1 MEHVFIVR
9 HGDFDSKT
17 RKLTDLGK
25 KQIAKVAIQIR
36 NLLGTKSS
44 VIVTSTAPR
53 ALESSEIISD
63 TTKTQD
69 CVPMEFLW
77 SHPDDAPSGAYY
89 HNQDPSKVMQI
100 LQPLMHK
107 DVIILVSHHEVVN
120 QFPKYFMQE
129 MFGKTLSCPKLEK
142 GEALHIDVLKQSFK
156 ILKDGDIL
164 LDAKLGILHNC
175 LTPSGIPD
183 EIPQELSAYAEAF
196 DEFKQSVQG
205 CADCFAKV
213 YIQALTKFRDVLLAG
228 IWANCI
234 DDVI

>member
-1 MEHVFIVR
+1 MEHIFIVR

-25 KQIAKVAIQIR
+25 KQIAKVAIQIK
-36 NLLGTKSS
+36 NLLGAKSS

-53 ALESSEIISD
+53 ALESSEIISE

-69 CVPMEFLW
+69 CVPVEFLW
-77 SHPDDAPSGAYY
+77 SHPDDAPSGGYY
-89 HNQDPSKVMQI
+89 SDQNPSKVMAI
-100 LQPLMHK
+100 LKEFMQK
-107 DVIILVSHHEVVN
+107 DIVILVSHHEVVN

-129 MFGKTLSCPKLEK
+129 VFGKTSSCPKLEK

-156 ILKDGDIL
+156 ILKDGDML

-175 LTPSGIPD
+175 LTPSGIPN
-183 EIPQELSAYAEAF
+183 EIPQELSFYTEAF
-196 DEFKQSVQG
+196 NEFKQSVQG
-205 CADCFAKV
+205 CADCFSDA

-228 IWANCI
+228 I
-234 DDVI
+234 